1 MENKQQAILDLYRAT
16 LAMLHHLTFV
26 SPTNTKKDIIKH
38 HIDEVKFYIGIFEDV
53 FIKKEEQ
60 WTNEK

>member
-26 SPTNTKKDIIKH
+26 SPSNTHKDIIKH
-38 HIDEVKFYIGIFEDV
+38 HLDEVKFYIGIFEDV
-53 FIKKEEQ
+53 FLKEKE
-60 WTNEK
+60 NAK